1 MWADPTAIERE
12 TQRVEAQAE
21 EAGKDEARS
30 SAVPP
35 FVPLPPGVAA
45 AGPPPSPGNISR
57 EISVEGAAPLK
68 PAATDAVVPATRP

>member
-12 TQRVEAQAE
+12 TQRVEAQVE
-21 EAGKDEARS
+21 EAVKDEARS

-35 FVPLPPGVAA
+35 FVPLPPGVAV

-57 EISVEGAAPLK
+57 EISVEALK
-68 PAATDAVVPATRP
+68 PVATDAVASAIKP